1 MSNIAFKPCSH
12 YYTLTEKVKKRL
24 TANSFSPAWLPPI
37 DPSVYREQK
46 AHPREGRLLEV
57 RRCGKC
63 RDFHKDH
70 SDLRLHHA
78 FIKQQR
84 LQSLVVKKAGFAGVE
99 AWTSTAHL
107 KAAPDMVSGRGLKR
121 VQRGEK
127 KEAGEGELD
136 CSGTDPFFFF
146 FF

>member
-1 MSNIAFKPCSH
+1 M
-12 YYTLTEKVKKRL
+12 
-24 TANSFSPAWLPPI
+24 PPI

-57 RRCGKC
+57 RRRGKC

-107 KAAPDMVSGRGLKR
+107 KAAPDMVSGRGAEACTEG
-121 VQRGEK
+121 GE

-136 CSGTDPFFFF
+136 CSARILFFLNSGK
-146 FF
+146 